1 MGKEFIETG
10 SLLPRAWFLVDSQE
24 GATKTA
30 RNPGQTCATLIAP
43 AWKTTSWSRM
53 MDPSDSQL
61 RFVIVRD
68 YKENRRKCT
77 LSPLKGNEH
86 FEFIELGHPSTWKE
100 TVEIPGGILLSVD
113 APELTCE
120 DRDLL
125 DAGAI
130 VIVDCT
136 WARVETVL
144 QRVGVESGEA
154 IARRSLPKDVVTA
167 YPRTSKL
174 FDDPGRGLASIEAV
188 FTATVALGHP
198 SPDFLLHYRWASE
211 FLTQND
217 LTWRRLGW
225 DPQSSHHGAD
235 GE

>member
-1 MGKEFIETG
+1 MKVALLDSTIREGEQSPNVSFSVEQKIE
-10 SLLPRAWFLVDSQE
+10 
-24 GATKTA
+24 
-30 RNPGQTCATLIAP
+30 
-43 AWKTTSWSRM
+43 
-53 MDPSDSQL
+53 
-61 RFVIVRD
+61 IVKALD
-68 YKENRRKCT
+68 DF
-77 LSPLKGNEH
+77 GV
-86 FEFIELGHPSTWKE
+86 EFIELGHPSTWKE

-120 DRDLL
+120 DRGLL

-174 FDDPGRGLASIEAV
+174 FDDPDRGLASIEAV

-211 FLTQND
+211 FLAQND

-225 DPQSSHHGAD
+225 DPQSSHHGAI